1 MTGIYEDHDECD
13 EYDEYDEIVD
23 DNGKPTGKMI
33 YESTFSTTGLSAL
46 GFKDIELES
55 IVKTKKD
62 INLYNK
68 TLNKI
73 SDTFLN
79 SGFILAKD
87 APLVVNL
94 KDTLI
99 QLEDQRGCLYVRDIR
114 KLK

>member
-1 MTGIYEDHDECD
+1 
-13 EYDEYDEIVD
+13 
-23 DNGKPTGKMI
+23 MI
-33 YESTFSTTGLSAL
+33 FESTFCTTGLSAL
-46 GFKDIELES
+46 GFKYIELDTT
-55 IVKTKKD
+55 VKTEED

-68 TLNKI
+68 MLNKI

-99 QLEDQRGCLYVRDIR
+99 QLEDLRGFLYVRDIR